1 MDKRGP
7 SLHSFMG
14 NWWNL
19 AFKCDPPGWCR
30 PKPRNT
36 EQIFKHGWTL
46 VLIDAGLR
54 AVLIVKHSLWPSS
67 RQPTKYVLLNPAP
80 TLCYNNRQ
88 VVGGGQKKKGRPR
101 HFYWPCPTAIFGT
114 Y

>member
-46 VLIDAGLR
+46 VSID
-54 AVLIVKHSLWPSS
+54 KHSAPD
-67 RQPTKYVLLNPAP
+67 RQAQFMALVKTTKYVLLNPAP
-80 TLCYNNRQ
+80 ALCYNNTH
-88 VVGGGQKKKGRPR
+88 VVGRGQKKKKCRPR